1 MGCQCIFLYIFFP
14 GPSPTTVL
22 ASKWVKVS
30 FYFLRMQPLC
40 GVTSPISGVS
50 TLSWR
55 KKERK
60 KRQSGDIGIANQLS
74 LLFALSA
81 HLYWFLQHFAHFFA
95 QFAVKI
101 RWNIFILQICIQ
113 IHHRHFADQY
123 KSKRRHLYKLCA
135 KCGDQERMRVLWHC
149 DGVKDERNAVLRL
162 PCIPVD
168 YKYIHT
174 IQKLF
179 SEMSPDSWSLR
190 VCILMLLIIYVYSV
204 LHLVCKTASPF
215 VQKEIIAFMIGRNC
229 TLC

>member
-1 MGCQCIFLYIFFP
+1 M
-14 GPSPTTVL
+14 
-22 ASKWVKVS
+22 
-30 FYFLRMQPLC
+30 
-40 GVTSPISGVS
+40 
-50 TLSWR
+50 

-74 LLFALSA
+74 LLFASSA

-123 KSKRRHLYKLCA
+123 KSKRRHLCKLCA
-135 KCGDQERMRVLWHC
+135 KCRDQERMRVLWHR

-174 IQKLF
+174 IQKFF
-179 SEMSPDSWSLR
+179 SEMSPDSWSF
-190 VCILMLLIIYVYSV
+190 VCAYWCFWSFMYIYIYSV
-204 LHLVCKTASPF
+204 LHLVCKIASPF
-215 VQKEIIAFMIGRNC
+215 VQNYDWSKLYTVPA
-229 TLC
+229 